1 MNMKMRIDGF
11 TSAMYEYAAYKREG
25 EKGFTRFN
33 LLSFNKG
40 HICRNY
46 EEAYEYWY
54 HRFVRYMQPDDAA
67 VKATQKADQENAQY
81 LKYYEYLITIKND
94 TDGLARFLERKKLTD
109 KRRVKAA

>member
-1 MNMKMRIDGF
+1 MRIDGF

-46 EEAYEYWY
+46 DEAYEYWY
-54 HRFVRYMQPDDAA
+54 HRFVRYMQHDDAA
-67 VKATQKADQENAQY
+67 VKAESKALQEHRKW
-81 LKYYEYLITIKND
+81 LLYYNYLISIKND
-94 TDGLARFLERKKLTD
+94 TEGLARFLERKKLTD

>member
-1 MNMKMRIDGF
+1 MKMRIDGF

-40 HICRNY
+40 HICRDY
-46 EEAYEYWY
+46 DEAFEYW
-54 HRFVRYMQPDDAA
+54 HLRFLRYMNADDAA
-67 VKATQKADQENAQY
+67 VKAAHKAEEENKQY
-81 LKYYEYLITIKND
+81 MRYYEYLISIKAD

-109 KRRVKAA
+109 KRRKLLTN